1 MSTASPYTCEKPL
14 TTFSSADEDYSGS
27 LVILLENRGE
37 EPVELRAGVS
47 YVQIVPVKYFTGP
60 VLGARD
66 FTFRV
71 ERGDCGFGS
80 TEERIL
86 QQERIQQLFAQTLSP
101 SEPAID
107 GPRPDLEGDRV
118 AQD

>member
-1 MSTASPYTCEKPL
+1 LTAVS
-14 TTFSSADEDYSGS
+14 FADEDYSGS
-27 LVILLENRGE
+27 IVILIENRGE
-37 EPVELRAGVS
+37 DPVELRAGVS

-66 FTFRV
+66 FAFRV

-86 QQERIQQLFAQTLSP
+86 QQERIQQLFSQTLSP
-101 SEPAID
+101 AEPTLD

-118 AQD
+118 AQE

>member
-1 MSTASPYTCEKPL
+1 M
-14 TTFSSADEDYSGS
+14 
-27 LVILLENRGE
+27 
-37 EPVELRAGVS
+37 ELRAGVA
-47 YVQIVPVKYFTGP
+47 YVQLVPIKYFVGP

-86 QQERIQQLFAQTLSP
+86 QQERIQQLFAHTLSP
-101 SEPAID
+101 EEPAVD
-107 GPRPDLEGDRV
+107 GPRSDLEGDRV